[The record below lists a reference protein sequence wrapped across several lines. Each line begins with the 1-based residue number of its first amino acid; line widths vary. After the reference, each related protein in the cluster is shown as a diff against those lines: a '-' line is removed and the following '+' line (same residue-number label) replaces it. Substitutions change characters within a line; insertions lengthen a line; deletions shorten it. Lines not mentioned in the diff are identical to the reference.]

1 MPHEDKICLPSCQ
14 SKTDVFKMYTAD
26 ILASSS
32 KGEAICW
39 SSFTEMWK
47 KHFKNVIIPKVNVLK
62 WLASFNDA
70 NANANANANDNN
82 ARKILKKE

>member
-26 ILASSS
+26 ILAT
-32 KGEAICW
+32 KGEAITW
-39 SSFTEMWK
+39 SSFIEMWK

-62 WLASFNDA
+62 
-70 NANANANANDNN
+70 
-82 ARKILKKE
+82 